1 MKGLFFSS
9 LLVGTSF
16 ALPTSEANTDTVEV
30 SLSNIKPI
38 FTDAKLSTRDI
49 RGKMEGRSFADP
61 TLIYGEGSWK
71 AYGTSN
77 GHNIPYATAQDGF
90 NFTYVGDALKKRP
103 SWATTA
109 GLWAPDVVKL
119 SDGSYVLYF
128 SGVHKDGKRCIG
140 AATSKTSA
148 GGFEP
153 YDKALVCDHDNGG
166 VIDAAGFFDG
176 KDRWLTWKVDGNGL
190 GGATTC
196 KGGSAPTGPKYKPT
210 PLKVQKMTADG
221 LSVVGSPTTIW
232 DNRDNNPNAPKKFA
246 SGETYDDDGVTENP
260 ALYKSKEGKFFLF
273 YSSHCYANSKYH
285 TEYAYADAVT
295 GPFKWGGVVIATGSK
310 NNEKYK
316 AIGPG
321 GFDIDPNGKNV
332 VFHGRQGS
340 STASRITFS
349 GTVEIKGTKVT
360 L

>member
-1 MKGLFFSS
+1 MLFLFIIKGLFFSS

-119 SDGSYVLYF
+119 V
-128 SGVHKDGKRCIG
+128 R
-140 AATSKTSA
+140 
-148 GGFEP
+148 
-153 YDKALVCDHDNGG
+153 
-166 VIDAAGFFDG
+166 
-176 KDRWLTWKVDGNGL
+176 
-190 GGATTC
+190 
-196 KGGSAPTGPKYKPT
+196 KP
-210 PLKVQKMTADG
+210 PER
-221 LSVVGSPTTIW
+221 LSL
-232 DNRDNNPNAPKKFA
+232 A
-246 SGETYDDDGVTENP
+246 S
-260 ALYKSKEGKFFLF
+260 
-273 YSSHCYANSKYH
+273 
-285 TEYAYADAVT
+285 
-295 GPFKWGGVVIATGSK
+295 
-310 NNEKYK
+310 
-316 AIGPG
+316 
-321 GFDIDPNGKNV
+321 
-332 VFHGRQGS
+332 
-340 STASRITFS
+340 
-349 GTVEIKGTKVT
+349 
-360 L
+360 